1 VQPEVV
7 LSVAG
12 DRLVRI
18 LELFKVRV
26 DGSETIPLC
35 EVCAEAVAMTGAG
48 IMLMSGELPRGSV
61 CSSNETSAVIEELQF
76 TMGEGPCVDAYHQ
89 DRPVLE
95 PDLADPQ
102 TPRWMGFTPSA
113 LEAGARAVFGFPMQV
128 GAVRLGALNL
138 YCDQPGVLTE
148 DQHADALVMAGVAA
162 REVLALQAQAPPG
175 ALAAE
180 LEAGGNFRFVVHQA
194 TGMIAAQLDVGVAEA
209 MIRLRAYA
217 FANGRLLRDVADDV
231 VARRVRF
238 D

>member
-1 VQPEVV
+1 
-7 LSVAG
+7 
-12 DRLVRI
+12 
-18 LELFKVRV
+18 
-26 DGSETIPLC
+26 
-35 EVCAEAVAMTGAG
+35 
-48 IMLMSGELPRGSV
+48 V

-102 TPRWMGFTPSA
+102 MPRWMGFTRSA

-138 YCDQPGVLTE
+138 YCDQPGALTE